1 MNSVGTYNKSKLV
14 FGFAGSGSCVSPSPS
29 PVPSGGNEPL
39 VISTFAGVVPVV
51 VACAAAGAMLAP
63 KIAVPANKVTNV
75 FFFILLSPLLSWL
88 INE

>member
-1 MNSVGTYNKSKLV
+1 MNSVGTYNKSKFV
-14 FGFAGSGSCVSPSPS
+14 FEPGSGSCVLPSSPS
-29 PVPSGGNEPL
+29 PVPPGNEPL

-75 FFFILLSPLLSWL
+75 FFFILLSPLVSWL